1 MKIKQTI
8 KKILL
13 PMALFVGVIG
23 FVASPAIVSA
33 AGNKGCETDT
43 VIISCNN
50 VNTDDKGI
58 QNTGLWSILLTVI
71 NILTAGVGI
80 LAVGGIVYG
89 SILYASAGGSA
100 EQVKKAMTVFT
111 NVVIGIV
118 AYAAMYAF
126 LNFIIPGGIFN

>member
-8 KKILL
+8 KRFML
-13 PMALFVGVIG
+13 PMALLIGAVGLV
-23 FVASPAIVSA
+23 VSPAMVSA

-43 VIISCNN
+43 LIISCNN
-50 VNTDDKGI
+50 VKTDEDGI

-80 LAVGGIVYG
+80 AAIGGVVYG
-89 SILYASAGGSA
+89 SVLYTSAGGSS

-111 NVVIGIV
+111 NVVIGVV
-118 AYAAMYAF
+118 AYVAMYAF
-126 LNFIIPGGIFN
+126 LNFIIPGGVFN